1 MIKKIS
7 ILLILVLAVGCLAS
21 CSKPS
26 PSESNPSNT
35 GNESSSIGNLN
46 TDSLKP
52 ESYYTSF
59 KQGITI
65 GKYLETPYG
74 TYYCSFL
81 GYLYYS
87 EKGNTKYI
95 KLCNKPDC
103 NHNSNDCN
111 SYIGTAPIGYY
122 DGKIYYEV
130 WNNINCMDMDGSNHK
145 RVKTLYEGYD
155 NNFGFFHN
163 GYYYYVITKGG
174 CLGAIGNDDN
184 NLYRVKVDD
193 DSKPEIV
200 LTNDV
205 ILKICLFM
213 IDEDNIYIIANIPD
227 NSKFVSLYSYS
238 TVSKSWSEL
247 SDAFGGPGAYYI
259 NDDTGY
265 CYINNKGFYEID
277 IDTKQMKQMKALEF
291 ENEGICSALY
301 YPDYIYLIHNLSDDS
316 RLNRTQSQILYIYDW
331 DYNLIDS
338 VEFDKAYGTG
348 GFVGDVDGYIIFTSN
363 FDVKPEYYIDK
374 SEIGTGNLM
383 FHKIED

>member
-7 ILLILVLAVGCLAS
+7 ILLIILLIAGCLAS
-21 CSKPS
+21 CNKSS
-26 PSESNPSNT
+26 PSESNPINT
-35 GNESSSIGNLN
+35 GNESSSIGKLN

-74 TYYCSFL
+74 TYYCSFD

-95 KLCNKPDC
+95 RLCNKPDC
-103 NHNSNDCN
+103 NHNSKDCN
-111 SYIGTAPIGYY
+111 SYIGTTPIGYY
-122 DGKIYYEV
+122 DSKIYYKV
-130 WNNINCMDMDGSNHK
+130 WNNIYCMDMDGSNHK
-145 RVKTLYEGYD
+145 TVKTLYEGYD
-155 NNFGFFHN
+155 NNFGIFHD
-163 GYYYYVITKGG
+163 GYYYYIITKGG

-184 NLYRVKVDD
+184 NFYRVKVDD

-200 LTNDV
+200 LTNDA
-205 ILKICLFM
+205 ILKISLFM
-213 IDEDNIYIIANIPD
+213 IDEDNIYIIAKIPD

-238 TVSKSWSEL
+238 TISKSWSEL
-247 SDAFGGPGAYYI
+247 SDAFGGPSAYYI
-259 NDDTGY
+259 IDDTGY

-301 YPDYIYLIHNLSDDS
+301 CSDYIYLIHYTSDPCDF
-316 RLNRTQSQILYIYDW
+316 LNQILYIYDW

-338 VEFDKAYGTG
+338 VEFDKVYGVG

-363 FDVKPEYYIDK
+363 FHEKPDYYIDK
-374 SEIGTGNLM
+374 SEIGTGSLM
-383 FHKIED
+383 FHKIEDQY